1 MANPDPQLVESIVQA
16 VLAGLR
22 ASASSPAAT
31 PAPAATPGATPTA
44 TPTATPVVEIHPPA
58 GVCTGDYSKF
68 IELKGQAITQ
78 PPGANAATSPAS
90 TGPASGPA
98 SPGPSPASPTPL
110 TGIVTAAQLEAAMDA
125 VPDRVALLA
134 PEARLSPLAA
144 DLARQLPARVR
155 RLSLGDPA
163 LARPAAATSPFLW
176 WIEGHCPVVRE
187 LTQTH
192 RERLSRFGVG
202 LGAESLASVVRELAG
217 AVRRKRAPGGVL
229 FVEHAPKA
237 LCMVNR
243 CRSLRGAHVARL
255 PALEH
260 AMRDLAPNTLVLEYP
275 YTDPQEL
282 ARLVARF
289 LGQSPAPWAV
299 LERTLEELHRAE

>member
-22 ASASSPAAT
+22 AGTPSPAAT
-31 PAPAATPGATPTA
+31 PAPGATPTV
-44 TPTATPVVEIHPPA
+44 TPVVEIHPPA

-68 IELKGQAITQ
+68 IELKGQAIT
-78 PPGANAATSPAS
+78 PPPA
-90 TGPASGPA
+90 PASGPA
-98 SPGPSPASPTPL
+98 ASPASAGPTSTVPTPPTASPTPL
-110 TGIVTAAQLEAAMDA
+110 TGIVTAAQLQAAMDTG
-125 VPDRVALLA
+125 PDRVALLA

-155 RLSLGDPA
+155 RLALGDPA
-163 LARPAAATSPFLW
+163 LARPAAPGSPFLW

-202 LGAESLASVVRELAG
+202 LGGESLASVVRELAA

-260 AMRDLAPNTLVLEYP
+260 ALRDLAPNTLVLEYP

-289 LGQSPAPWAV
+289 IGQSPAPWPV
-299 LERTLEELHRAE
+299 LERALEELHRAE